1 MDDQAQSGG
10 GIRPAA
16 WPALLFGGWWALSAG
31 LPAAAAAALASPFL
45 LLWHGRPMAAALVL
59 VLAHA
64 VLAVLAGQGRIGRPC
79 RLRPL
84 LLPPL
89 VLAAALALSGLL
101 GLLVAP
107 PGGDLP

>member
-1 MDDQAQSGG
+1 MDDQAQRDDE
-10 GIRPAA
+10 IRPAA

-31 LPAAAAAALASPFL
+31 LPAAATAALAAPFL
-45 LLWHGRPMAAALVL
+45 LLWHGRPGAAVL
-59 VLAHA
+59 MLLLAHA
-64 VLAVLAGQGRIGRPC
+64 VLATLAGRGRIGRPC

-89 VLAAALALSGLL
+89 VAGAALALFGLL
-101 GLLVAP
+101 GLLVGI